1 MKNANGGRLPRLL
14 NVPGFEGVLIH
25 AGNTAED
32 SAGCII
38 VGENKAV
45 GKVLNSKETF
55 IKLYKILQSSTIPIQ
70 LTIN

>member
-45 GKVLNSKETF
+45 GKVLNSKETANE
-55 IKLYKILQSSTIPIQ
+55 KKWQAESDAETLARY
-70 LTIN
+70 